1 MDFLENKEW
10 LNDLSFFVDITEVLA
25 ELNFHLQGKDQLC
38 SSMFDWITSFTKKLK
53 LFIAQLK
60 AGKIMHFRSLS
71 EREKKFSVNYENYT
85 KLREDL
91 LGEFTIRFSD
101 FRKIEIELKLFND
114 PFSFEYDKAP
124 VEYQPELIELQRRE
138 GLKTFHRENT
148 LPLFY
153 KKLHSLKNEFNQIL
167 NLSRKLL
174 CLWGSTYSCEQFF
187 SSMKNIKTA
196 KRKEV
201 D

>member
-1 MDFLENKEW
+1 MFLKEKKQNVDFLENEEC

-25 ELNFHLQGKDQLC
+25 ELNLHLQGKDQLC
-38 SSMFDWITSFTKKLK
+38 SSMFDQITSFTKKLE
-53 LFIAQLK
+53 LFTAQLK
-60 AGKIMHFRSLS
+60 AGKIVHFRSLS
-71 EREKKFSVNYENYT
+71 EREKKFSVNYEKYT
-85 KLREDL
+85 KLRDL

-114 PFSFEYDKAP
+114 PFSFESDKAP
-124 VEYQPELIELQRRE
+124 VEYQLELIELQSWE

-153 KKLHSLKNEFNQIL
+153 KKLHSLKNKSNQIL

-174 CLWGSTYSCEQFF
+174 CMWRSTYSCEQFF
-187 SSMKNIKTA
+187 QA
-196 KRKEV
+196 
-201 D
+201 